1 MRTDAGENF
10 SPDTLHRLV
19 ATAVRAP
26 TVTQSSSHGLGSI
39 LYAEDDPLL
48 RGFSVEILTH
58 SGYAVTP
65 AEDGLK
71 AWAALHSKGYDLLIT
86 ANNMPRMSGLE
97 LAAKTRHEGMKL
109 PIIVA
114 SGAVG
119 FLAGTDHDWLRLA
132 ARLEKPFA
140 SEQLLKTVEQVLR
153 PTASAHQRND
163 IFFPLLPQRF
173 SHITPYQHWGL
184 NE

>member
-1 MRTDAGENF
+1 MRTDAVENF
-10 SPDTLHRLV
+10 SPETLHRLV
-19 ATAVRAP
+19 ATPARAS

-65 AEDGLK
+65 VEDGLQ

-86 ANNMPRMSGLE
+86 DNNMPRMSGLE
-97 LAAKTRHEGMKL
+97 LAAKTRLEGLKL

-114 SGAVG
+114 SDAVR

-132 ARLEKPFA
+132 ARLQKPFA
-140 SEQLLKTVEQVLR
+140 SEELLKTVEQVLR
-153 PTASAHQRND
+153 PAASVRQRND

-173 SHITPYQHWGL
+173 SHITPYQRWGL